1 LTSVRAGGATTLA
14 LAAAREAC
22 REGHALIVVDR
33 ERVFYPPAVVR
44 LGMDVQRMIV
54 VRPDNKEDEN
64 WAIDQALRCE
74 GVGAVLCWPRKLD
87 DHTFRRWQLAAEQ
100 SGVLGLL
107 VRPRNAEREP
117 SWADL
122 RLRVSPCSMAGS
134 RGAGR
139 RLRIDVLRCHGATIE
154 GAIELEI
161 DTSLHGQRQ
170 EHSHE
175 THRLPLAAALA
186 PATTPAGSS
195 GIGQPAGGHL

>member
-1 LTSVRAGGATTLA
+1 
-14 LAAAREAC
+14 
-22 REGHALIVVDR
+22 
-33 ERVFYPPAVVR
+33 
-44 LGMDVQRMIV
+44 MIL
-54 VRPDNKEDEN
+54 VRPDNEEDEN

-107 VRPRNAEREP
+107 VRPRKAERQP

-122 RLRVSPCSMAGS
+122 RLRVSPGSMAGS

-139 RLRIDVLRCHGATIE
+139 RLRIEVLRCHGRAIE
-154 GAIELEI
+154 GAIELEVN
-161 DTSLHGQRQ
+161 TWLHGQCQ
-170 EHSHE
+170 EPSHE

-186 PATTPAGSS
+186 PATTPASAS
-195 GIGQPAGGHL
+195 GTGQPAGGHL